1 MQIQTLQH
9 HFRPEEKNRSERTRM
24 RLLNAAS
31 RIFAEKGFQKSTIA
45 EICQHANVNVASV
58 NYHFGDKETI
68 YIEAWR
74 YAFRRESAQ
83 FSFDDGLSRSPSPEE
98 RLEGWIRLLIHRIAD
113 RQSYSFAILHR
124 EMASPTHALSKFLAL
139 EIQPLRKQLIRVLE
153 ECLGLAIDQRQ
164 LEYHYASIMGL
175 CLQFIWLRQVDDANR
190 QFSSWVELGDADS
203 FADHVI
209 RFALAGIQASRK
221 QRPN

>member
-1 MQIQTLQH
+1 MQSQSLRYLY
-9 HFRPEEKNRSERTRM
+9 RPEANNRAERTRV

-74 YAFRRESAQ
+74 YAFRRESTQ
-83 FSFDDGLSRSPSPEE
+83 FPFGDGLNRLISPEA
-98 RLEGWIRLLIHRIAD
+98 RLESWIRLLIHRIAD
-113 RQSYSFAILHR
+113 RHSYSFAILHR

-139 EIQPLRKQLIRVLE
+139 EIQPLRKQLIEVLE
-153 ECLGLAIDQRQ
+153 DCLGLAVDQRQ
-164 LEYHYASIMGL
+164 VEYHYAGIMGL

-190 QFSSWVELGDADS
+190 QLADWLNS
-203 FADHVI
+203 AMPI
-209 RFALAGIQASRK
+209 RLPSM
-221 QRPN
+221 